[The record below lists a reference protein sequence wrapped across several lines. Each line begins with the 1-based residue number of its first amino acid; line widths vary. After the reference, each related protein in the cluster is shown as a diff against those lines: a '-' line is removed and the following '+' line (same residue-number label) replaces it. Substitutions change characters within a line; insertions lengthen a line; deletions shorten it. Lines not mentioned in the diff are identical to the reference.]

1 MTIPTSYS
9 SKADQNT
16 ALDRLNRSYEE
27 LVRGI
32 HNYYDLDL
40 PYSLCHYRPA
50 KHDRL
55 VSREI
60 ALQFKG
66 LTVAREV
73 IKATPIVKPLPAKQR
88 REAEITL
95 RFGENASLKAAMLAY
110 APALAAEF
118 DGGWRHEIAK
128 RLTRGDN
135 KLEYIGYY
143 GKHKGVSAQDRSSN
157 NERYQFWQNVVN
169 NLCFADDNGK
179 VRSTELAAAAKR
191 YGEETAIGWYYKM
204 ATKLGQCVDV
214 NAITDPSY
222 ANLTVEGTLAN
233 SSTRVVIQQQVVY
246 KVSSKGNPFHQFPAH
261 IYVDGRFTTEA
272 EFAKAFH
279 PGVA

>member
-1 MTIPTSYS
+1 MTTPTHYS

-16 ALDRLNRSYEE
+16 ALDRLNRSYEK

-32 HNYYDLDL
+32 PNYYDLNL

-55 VSREI
+55 VSPEI
-60 ALQFKG
+60 ALQIKG
-66 LTVAREV
+66 MTVAREV

-118 DGGWRHEIAK
+118 DAGWRHEIAK
-128 RLTRGDN
+128 RFHRGDN

-143 GKHKGVSAQDRSSN
+143 GRDKAVSNEDRTRN

-169 NLCFADDNGK
+169 NLHFADDSGK
-179 VRSTELAAAAKR
+179 ILSTKLAAAAKR
-191 YGEETAIGWYYKM
+191 YGEETSTGWYYKM
-204 ATKLGQCVDV
+204 SIKLGKATDV
-214 NAITDPSY
+214 KTISDPTRG
-222 ANLTVEGTLAN
+222 NLTLSGTVN
-233 SSTRVVIQQQVVY
+233 GFNVVIEQQVVY
-246 KVSSKGNPFHQFPAH
+246 KVSNKGTPFHQFPAR
-261 IYVDGRFTTEA
+261 IYVDGKFMTEA

-279 PGVA
+279 PGVAS